1 MADGKRQNTRRAAL
15 TPEALKAFAHPLR
28 MALYGE
34 LAQRGPAT
42 ASQLARALGE
52 SSGQTSYH
60 LRQLERHGFVED
72 DPNHNGGR
80 ERWWRPI
87 GFALND
93 TELFLNPDT
102 ATPAREVIQQSIA
115 ERAAALTG
123 WLEDFDPTVENSG
136 QLSATTLDLTD
147 EEAEEL
153 GKEVTALIERRTDQF
168 RDREPTPGTRRFRV
182 YADIV
187 PVAGWTQA

>member
-1 MADGKRQNTRRAAL
+1 MATGKTPDRRRAPV

-28 MALYGE
+28 MALFTE

-72 DPNHNGGR
+72 DPAHVGGR
-80 ERWWRPI
+80 ERWWRPR
-87 GFALND
+87 GFALSEND
-93 TELFLNPDT
+93 LFLNPDT
-102 ATPAREVIQQSIA
+102 AVTALEILQRTIA
-115 ERAAALTG
+115 ERAATLTA
-123 WLEDFDPTVENSG
+123 WLEDFDPTAESAG
-136 QLSATTLDLTD
+136 QLSATTLELTD
-147 EEAEEL
+147 AEAEEL
-153 GKEVTALIERRTDQF
+153 AGELVTLIERRTDEL
-168 RDREPTPGTRRFRV
+168 RDRAPRPGTRRFRV
-182 YADIV
+182 YADIL